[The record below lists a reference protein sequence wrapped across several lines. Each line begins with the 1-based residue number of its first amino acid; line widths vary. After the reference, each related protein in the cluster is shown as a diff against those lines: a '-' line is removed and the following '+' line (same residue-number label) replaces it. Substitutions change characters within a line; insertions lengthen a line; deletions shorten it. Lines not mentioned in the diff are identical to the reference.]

1 LRWFD
6 EVLKVDGVTA
16 GYGNA
21 QVIFKVNLEVESQS
35 LVVIV
40 GPNGSGKSTLIKSV
54 VGFTTTHGGRI
65 LFDGRNITGMPVEAR
80 VRLGLGY
87 APQVDNVFPNL
98 TIEEN
103 LRMGGYLLGKKE
115 LESSIDSVFKVF
127 PFLEE
132 RRNQLAGTLSGGE
145 RQMLALASCLIT
157 KPKMVLLD
165 EPTAQLAPMVASKI
179 FDKIVEIK
187 KAGTPIL
194 LVEQNARRA
203 LEIADK
209 AYVMVA
215 GKIMFTGKGE
225 EVLSRS
231 DLGEIFLGRL

>member
-1 LRWFD
+1 VD
-6 EVLKVDGVTA
+6 KVLKVDGVTA

-21 QVIFKVNLEVESQS
+21 QVIFKVNLEVASRS

-54 VGFTTTHGGRI
+54 VGFTTIHGGRI
-65 LFDGRNITGMPVEAR
+65 LFDRRDITGMPVEAR

-87 APQVDNVFPNL
+87 VPQVDNVFPNL

-132 RRNQLAGTLSGGE
+132 RRSQLAGTLSGGE

-165 EPTAQLAPMVASKI
+165 EPTAQLAPRVASRI

>member
-1 LRWFD
+1 VD
-6 EVLKVDGVTA
+6 EILKVEGVTA

-21 QVIFKVNLEVESQS
+21 QVIFKVDLEVASQS

-40 GPNGSGKSTLIKSV
+40 GPNGSGKSTLLKSV
-54 VGFTTTHGGRI
+54 VGFTTIHDGRI
-65 LFDGRNITGMPVEAR
+65 LFNRQNIIRMPVEAR

-87 APQVDNVFPNL
+87 VPQVDNVFPNL

-103 LRMGGYLLGKKE
+103 LRMGGYLLGKEE
-115 LESSIDSVFKVF
+115 LESSIDSIFKVF
-127 PFLEE
+127 PLLEE
-132 RRNQLAGTLSGGE
+132 RRSQLAGTLSGGE

-157 KPKMVLLD
+157 KPKIVLLD
-165 EPTAQLAPMVASKI
+165 EPTAQLAPMIANRI
-179 FDKIVEIK
+179 FEKIVEIK
-187 KAGTPIL
+187 KTGTPIL

-215 GKIMFTGKGE
+215 GKMMFTGKGK

-231 DLGEIFLGRL
+231 DLGEIFLGKL

>member
-1 LRWFD
+1 MDEILRV
-6 EVLKVDGVTA
+6 EGVTA

-21 QVIFKVNLEVESQS
+21 QVIFKVNLEVASRS

-40 GPNGSGKSTLIKSV
+40 GPNGSGKSTLLKSV
-54 VGFTTTHGGRI
+54 VGFTTIHDGRI
-65 LFDGRNITGMPVEAR
+65 LFNGQNIIRMPVEAR

-87 APQVDNVFPNL
+87 VPQVDNVFPNL

-103 LRMGGYLLGKKE
+103 LRMGGYLLGREE
-115 LESSIDSVFKVF
+115 LESSIDSIFKVF
-127 PFLEE
+127 PLLEE
-132 RRNQLAGTLSGGE
+132 RRSQLAGTLSGGE

-157 KPKMVLLD
+157 KPKIILLD
-165 EPTAQLAPMVASKI
+165 EPTAQLAPMIANRI
-179 FDKIVEIK
+179 FEKIVEIK

-215 GKIMFTGKGE
+215 GKMMFTGRGK

-231 DLGEIFLGRL
+231 DLGEIFLGKL

>member
-1 LRWFD
+1 
-6 EVLKVDGVTA
+6 
-16 GYGNA
+16 
-21 QVIFKVNLEVESQS
+21 
-35 LVVIV
+35 
-40 GPNGSGKSTLIKSV
+40 
-54 VGFTTTHGGRI
+54 
-65 LFDGRNITGMPVEAR
+65 MPVEAR

-87 APQVDNVFPNL
+87 VPQVDNVFPNL

-103 LRMGGYLLGKKE
+103 LRMGGYLLGKEE
-115 LESSIDSVFKVF
+115 LESSIDSIFKVF
-127 PFLEE
+127 PLLEE
-132 RRNQLAGTLSGGE
+132 RRSQLAGTLSGGE

-157 KPKMVLLD
+157 KPKIILLD
-165 EPTAQLAPMVASKI
+165 EPTAQLAPMIANRI
-179 FDKIVEIK
+179 FEKIVEIK

-215 GKIMFTGKGE
+215 GKMMFTGKGK

-231 DLGEIFLGRL
+231 DLGEIFLGKL